1 MFYTGQDGPYYFY
14 RGQIKNADTAYIVL
28 DIDIFGVG
36 GAGRG
41 RIIYDLLFTI
51 CDFQGIRSL
60 TRLFRL
66 PRMRLIYY
74 HSV

>member
-36 GAGRG
+36 GAGG
-41 RIIYDLLFTI
+41 RIIYD
-51 CDFQGIRSL
+51 G
-60 TRLFRL
+60 
-66 PRMRLIYY
+66 
-74 HSV
+74 